1 MAENQTTTSQI
12 SNRTQAYA
20 VAKLLSRALPLLV
33 FEKFGQTYPLPS
45 NMTTVAKFRRFE
57 ALDSSLNELV
67 EGVTPTAKQL
77 SVTDVTATLKQY
89 GDLVIIS
96 DVVNDTNEDPVLDQ
110 AVEVL
115 GEQAAMMLEKMR
127 AGVLLAGTNI
137 FYANG
142 TQRTDVNSVITIDL
156 IRRITRSLKAQNCR
170 PITQI
175 VKSTPSYGTMA
186 VAPAFVAICHSD
198 CEADLRTLTN
208 ATFIDVKNYGSTTPF
223 EGEIGAVEGVRFILS
238 NVLTPWAG
246 GGGSTSTML
255 ATGGLADVYP
265 ILFFAKD
272 AYGIVPLKGKSSITP
287 TVLNPGV
294 ASKSDPLGQRGYVGW
309 KAMQTAVIL
318 NQAWMCRAE
327 VAVNDLV

>member
-1 MAENQTTTSQI
+1 MAENQTTTSNI

-20 VAKLLSRALPLLV
+20 VAKLLMRALPLLV
-33 FEKFGQTYPLPS
+33 FEKFGQAYPLPMNS
-45 NMTTVAKFRRFE
+45 TTVAKFRRFE
-57 ALDSSLNELV
+57 ALDATPNELT

-115 GEQAAMMLEKMR
+115 GEQAALMLEKMR
-127 AGVLLAGTNI
+127 FGILVAGTNV
-137 FYANG
+137 FLGNG
-142 TQRTDVNSVITIDL
+142 TDRTDVNTEISVDL
-156 IRRITRSLKAQNCR
+156 LRRVTRSLKAQNCR

-175 VKSTPSYGTMA
+175 VKSTPSYGTQA
-186 VAPAFVAICHSD
+186 VSPAFVAVCHSD
-198 CEADLRTLTN
+198 VEASLRALGTSFT
-208 ATFIDVKNYGSTTPF
+208 DVKNYGSTAPF

-238 NVLTPWAG
+238 NVVTPWQGA
-246 GGGSTSTML
+246 GGSTSTML
-255 ATGGLADVYP
+255 ATGGKADVYP
-265 ILFFAKD
+265 ILIFAKD
-272 AYGIVPLKGKSSITP
+272 AYGIVPLKGKTSITP

-318 NQAWMCRAE
+318 NQAWMCRVE

>member
-20 VAKLLSRALPLLV
+20 VAKLLMRALPLLV
-33 FEKFGQTYPLPS
+33 LEKFGQAYPIPN

-57 ALDSSLNELV
+57 ALDPTPNELT

-115 GEQAAMMLEKMR
+115 GEQAAIMLEKMR
-127 AGVLLAGTNI
+127 AGILLAGTNV
-137 FYANG
+137 FLGNG
-142 TQRTDVNSVITIDL
+142 TLRSDVNTEVSVDL
-156 IRRITRSLKAQNCR
+156 LRRVTRSLKAQNCR

-175 VKSTPSYGTMA
+175 VKSTPSYGTQA
-186 VAPAFVAICHSD
+186 VSPAFVAVCHSD
-198 CEADLRTLTN
+198 LEASLRALGTSFT
-208 ATFIDVKNYGSTTPF
+208 DVKNYGSTMPF
-223 EGEIGAVEGVRFILS
+223 EGEIGAVEGIRFVLS
-238 NVLTPWAG
+238 NVFTPWYGA
-246 GGGSTSTML
+246 GGSTSTML
-255 ATGGLADVYP
+255 ATGGKADVYP
-265 ILFFAKD
+265 ILVIAKD

-318 NQAWMCRAE
+318 NQAWMCRVE
-327 VAVNDLV
+327 VAANDLV

>member
-1 MAENQTTTSQI
+1 MAENQTTTSNI
-12 SNRTQAYA
+12 SNRTAAYA
-20 VAKLLSRALPLLV
+20 VAKLLMRALPLLV

-45 NMTTVAKFRRFE
+45 NSTTVAKFRRFE
-57 ALDSSLNELV
+57 ALDATPNELT

-115 GEQAAMMLEKMR
+115 GEQAAQMLEKMR
-127 AGVLLAGTNI
+127 FGVLVAGTNV
-137 FYANG
+137 FLGNG
-142 TQRTDVNSVITIDL
+142 TDRTDVNTEISVDL
-156 IRRITRSLKAQNCR
+156 LRRVTRALKAQNCR

-175 VKSTPSYGTMA
+175 VKSTPSYGTQA
-186 VAPAFVAICHSD
+186 VSPAFVAVCHSD
-198 CEADLRTLTN
+198 VEASLRALGTSFT
-208 ATFIDVKNYGSTTPF
+208 DVKNYGNTTPW
-223 EGEIGAVEGVRFILS
+223 EGEIGAVEGIRFILS
-238 NVLTPWAG
+238 TIPAPFQG
-246 GGGSTSTML
+246 AGGSTSTML
-255 ATGGLADVYP
+255 ATGGKADVYP
-265 ILFFAKD
+265 VLVFAKD

-318 NQAWMCRAE
+318 NQAWMCRVE